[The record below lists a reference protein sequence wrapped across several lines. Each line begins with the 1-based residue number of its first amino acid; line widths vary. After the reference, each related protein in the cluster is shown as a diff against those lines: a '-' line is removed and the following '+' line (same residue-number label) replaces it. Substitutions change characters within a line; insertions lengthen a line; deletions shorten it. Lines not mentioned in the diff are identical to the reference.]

1 MQRFSIFFLTAMSLV
16 LIAVFA
22 VRPASESVSDLPR
35 VVAGKAGSLLSSA
48 KPLPGF
54 VLLDQDGESFGNQQ
68 LQGQWTLLFMGFSSC
83 DHFCPPTMYKLGLL
97 KDELAAEFLDHG
109 DAPIEVLFVSVDPGR
124 DSLVV
129 LNEYISAYG
138 AGFTAI
144 TGVQEQ
150 LETLVQGLDATY
162 RVTVD
167 PDDYRVDHSPTVYL
181 LNPEGAFVAL
191 FTPPHRVEYMAAD
204 IRTVVNGL

>member
-1 MQRFSIFFLTAMSLV
+1 MSLV

-22 VRPASESVSDLPR
+22 VRPTSESVSDLPR

-48 KPLPGF
+48 KPLSEF
-54 VLLDQDGESFGNQQ
+54 MLLDQDGDSFGNQQ

-83 DHFCPPTMYKLGLL
+83 NHFCPPTMYKLGLL
-97 KDELAAEFLDHG
+97 KDELAAELLEYD

-129 LNEYISAYG
+129 LNEYIIPYG

-144 TGVQEQ
+144 TGEKEQ
-150 LETLVQGLDATY
+150 LDSLVQGLNATY
-162 RVTVD
+162 SVNAN

-181 LNPEGAFVAL
+181 LNPEGALVAL

-204 IRTVVNGL
+204 IRTVIAGL